1 MRQSNNNLESSME
14 TEQQYS
20 NSEIHN
26 GQNGTITTANNNN
39 TTTKPII
46 ERGASWG
53 FGETKL
59 LLALWSQD
67 MVQRQLTNSKRTR
80 HVWEKIA
87 ERIRE
92 HGYERTADQVRTRV
106 FNMIA
111 EYRRIMKNPTPERR
125 KKCIFFDALHRIYQ
139 AKDTNSLE
147 NVIMT
152 MGYMMDNSS
161 GSICS
166 ISDQYNFDPLD
177 FSNIGPDVSIDQVDG
192 SNGDGDHNN
201 NNNNSGSDTDERN
214 NEILIFPL
222 SPNAYTATNNINADD
237 DDDDFNYDESTFA
250 PQSKRSRSELES
262 NGNFNQNAQNNHH
275 HHHNNYSQNTS
286 SSSMPLDTS
295 ASALLIDRMF
305 SHLSKETEVMREWV
319 NLERERLAQEVAR
332 RKEEKERE
340 ERREKIF
347 LDVLNKL
354 QERIFSVLKHHEKSN
369 EQQPTQ
375 TPTSSSSSSNLNQT
389 DRKSVV

>member
-1 MRQSNNNLESSME
+1 MRQSNNNLESTTTT
-14 TEQQYS
+14 TEMGTELQYS
-20 NSEIHN
+20 NSEIHI
-26 GQNGTITTANNNN
+26 GQNGSANTNN
-39 TTTKPII
+39 TNATNTSTGSTKPII
-46 ERGASWG
+46 ERGASWA

-92 HGYERTADQVRTRV
+92 HGYDRTADQVRTRV

-125 KKCIFFDALHRIYQ
+125 KKCIFFDAIHRIYQ

-147 NVIMT
+147 NVILT
-152 MGYMMDNSS
+152 MGYMMDNQS
-161 GSICS
+161 GNICS
-166 ISDQYNFDPLD
+166 ITNDQYNFDPLD
-177 FSNIGPDVSIDQVDG
+177 FSNIGGNGGGGDSIDQADGDG
-192 SNGDGDHNN
+192 SNGDDQ
-201 NNNNSGSDTDERN
+201 NNNSGSDSDERN
-214 NEILIFPL
+214 NELLVFPL
-222 SPNAYTATNNINADD
+222 SPNSYVAANDVDD
-237 DDDDFNYDESTFA
+237 DTNFNYDESTFV
-250 PQSKRSRSELES
+250 PHSKRFRS
-262 NGNFNQNAQNNHH
+262 N
-275 HHHNNYSQNTS
+275 
-286 SSSMPLDTS
+286 PDTTN

-332 RKEEKERE
+332 RKEEKDRE

-354 QERIFSVLKHHEKSN
+354 QERIFSVLKHHEQQSTMKQSRDQEKSQSN
-369 EQQPTQ
+369 EPTQ
-375 TPTSSSSSSNLNQT
+375 TPTSSSSSTSSSSNNQT
-389 DRKSVV
+389 DK